1 MKYLKRT
8 SILFVCF
15 VLCVSFTFLHHGW
28 ADYDQTK
35 PIDFKTTIEESI
47 YENPH
52 VLAKVKYNKEATTVF
67 LAPTSRMTDR
77 GLTQDMIK
85 KGTEVRLVA
94 YPHKTEKGEMRA
106 ERIFVDGKKFELR

>member
-1 MKYLKRT
+1 MKSLK
-8 SILFVCF
+8 SISMAVA
-15 VLCVSFTFLHHGW
+15 VLLCASFTVLHHGW

-35 PIDFKTTIEESI
+35 PQDFKTKIEESI

-52 VLAKVKYNKEATTVF
+52 VLAKVKYNKEMYTVF

-77 GLTQDMIK
+77 GLTADMIQ
-85 KGTEVRLVA
+85 KGTSVRLVA

>member
-1 MKYLKRT
+1 MKGLKNLT
-8 SILFVCF
+8 MVLAIL
-15 VLCVSFTFLHHGW
+15 LCGSFTMLHHGW

-35 PIDFKTTIEESI
+35 PQDFETKIEESI

-52 VLAKVKYNKEATTVF
+52 VLAKVKYNKEMNTVF

-77 GLTQDMIK
+77 GLTGDMIK
-85 KGTEVRLVA
+85 KGTSVRLVA

>member
-1 MKYLKRT
+1 MSYLKSI
-8 SILFVCF
+8 SILSALLIC
-15 VLCVSFTFLHHGW
+15 LSFTMLHHGW

-35 PIDFKTTIEESI
+35 VLDFKTTIDESV

-52 VLAKVKYNKEATTVF
+52 VLVKVKYNKETCTVF
-67 LAPTSRMTDR
+67 LAPTSRMNDR
-77 GLTQDMIK
+77 GLTADMIK
-85 KGTEVRLVA
+85 KGASVRLVA

>member
-1 MKYLKRT
+1 MTYLKNT
-8 SILFVCF
+8 SLAVAFL
-15 VLCVSFTFLHHGW
+15 LCVSFTVLHHGW

-35 PIDFKTTIEESI
+35 TLDFKTVIDESV

-52 VLAKVKYNKEATTVF
+52 VLAKVKYKKEMYTVF

-77 GLTQDMIK
+77 GLTADMIK
-85 KGTEVRLVA
+85 KGTPVRLVA

-106 ERIFVDGKKFELR
+106 ERIFVDSKKYELR

>member
-1 MKYLKRT
+1 MRYLKT
-8 SILFVCF
+8 FALALTVVSL
-15 VLCVSFTFLHHGW
+15 VSFTVLHHGW

-35 PIDFKTTIEESI
+35 PADFKTKIEEAV

-52 VLAKVKYNKEATTVF
+52 VLAKVKYKKDVITVF

-77 GLTQDMIK
+77 GLTADMIT
-85 KGTEVRLVA
+85 KGTDVRLVA
-94 YPHKTEKGEMRA
+94 YPHKTEKNEMRA

>member
-1 MKYLKRT
+1 MTNLKNI
-8 SILFVCF
+8 SFGLS
-15 VLCVSFTFLHHGW
+15 VLLLVSFTFLHHGW

-35 PIDFKTTIEESI
+35 PQDFKTTIEESI

-52 VLAKVKYNKEATTVF
+52 VLAKVKYKKENITVF

-77 GLTQDMIK
+77 GLTADMIK
-85 KGTEVRLVA
+85 KGTPVRLVA

>member
-1 MKYLKRT
+1 MKSFRNISLAFAF
-8 SILFVCF
+8 L
-15 VLCVSFTFLHHGW
+15 LCLSFTVLHHGW

-35 PIDFKTTIEESI
+35 PQDFKTTIEESI

-52 VLAKVKYNKEATTVF
+52 VLAKVKYKKEIYTVF

-77 GLTQDMIK
+77 GLTADMIK
-85 KGTEVRLVA
+85 KGASVRLVA

>member
-1 MKYLKRT
+1 MTCFKNA
-8 SILFVCF
+8 LFGLAF
-15 VLCVSFTFLHHGW
+15 LLFASFTVLHHGW

-35 PIDFKTTIEESI
+35 PQDFKTTIEESI

-52 VLAKVKYNKEATTVF
+52 VLAKVKYKKEMYTVF

-77 GLTQDMIK
+77 GLTGDMIK

-94 YPHKTEKGEMRA
+94 YPHKTKKGEMRA
-106 ERIFVDGKKFELR
+106 ERIFVGGEKYELR

>member
-1 MKYLKRT
+1 MIYLKNT
-8 SILFVCF
+8 SLALAVL
-15 VLCVSFTFLHHGW
+15 LCVSFTVLHHGW

-35 PIDFKTTIEESI
+35 TLDFKTTIEESV

-52 VLAKVKYNKEATTVF
+52 VLAKVKYKKENYTVF

-77 GLTQDMIK
+77 GLTADMIK
-85 KGTEVRLVA
+85 KGTSVRLVA

-106 ERIFVDGKKFELR
+106 ERIFVDGKKYELR

>member
-1 MKYLKRT
+1 MKYFKNISLAFAF
-8 SILFVCF
+8 L
-15 VLCVSFTFLHHGW
+15 LCLSFTVLHHGW
-28 ADYDQTK
+28 ADYDQTN
-35 PIDFKTTIEESI
+35 PQDFKTKIEESI

-52 VLAKVKYNKEATTVF
+52 VLAKVKYKKEMYTVF

-77 GLTQDMIK
+77 GLTADMIT
-85 KGTEVRLVA
+85 KGTSVRLVA

>member
-1 MKYLKRT
+1 MKQTKNIYLA
-8 SILFVCF
+8 LA
-15 VLCVSFTFLHHGW
+15 VLLCASFTMMHHGW

-35 PIDFKTTIEESI
+35 PQDFTTKIEESI

-52 VLAKVKYNKEATTVF
+52 VLAKVKYNKEMYTVF

-77 GLTQDMIK
+77 GLTGDMIK

>member
-1 MKYLKRT
+1 MRHLKSLT
-8 SILFVCF
+8 LASA
-15 VLCVSFTFLHHGW
+15 VLLLASFTFLHHGW

-35 PIDFKTTIEESI
+35 PTDFTTKIEESI

-52 VLAKVKYNKEATTVF
+52 VLAKVKYKKDLITVF

-77 GLTQDMIK
+77 GLTADMIQ
-85 KGTEVRLVA
+85 KGASVRLVA
-94 YPHKTEKGEMRA
+94 YPHKTEKNEMRA

>member
-1 MKYLKRT
+1 MKSSKN
-8 SILFVCF
+8 ILLAVAIL
-15 VLCVSFTFLHHGW
+15 LCASFTVLHHGW

-35 PIDFKTTIEESI
+35 PQDFETKIEESI

-52 VLAKVKYNKEATTVF
+52 VLAKVKYNKQMQTVF

-77 GLTQDMIK
+77 GLTADMIR
-85 KGTEVRLVA
+85 KGTSVRLVA
-94 YPHKTEKGEMRA
+94 YPHKTEKNEMRA